1 VRSRLRSLGGI
12 LAAVGPLALL
22 WVLSHPRHHPFE
34 APRPSAPPRPATG
47 RAAAPPPEPTPGE
60 PATLTGEL
68 RDAENR
74 PVPGAVVTL
83 VDPEGRGDVLAP
95 GRGRDFRDRDEKTDD
110 QGRFRFDALRP
121 GRRLL
126 LAHPQGRP
134 PVWTEPFLV
143 RGTSHR
149 ILTLPSPLS
158 LTGLTHPR
166 AKLSFTC
173 RVPGLPHAGHRPV
186 VVVASA
192 DEAGGYR
199 VDGLLP
205 PATSFA
211 VLVEAPGYR
220 SRSFG
225 PYQFPSGR
233 HIVDFDLDTGL
244 TLRGT
249 VRDGAGRPVP
259 GALLAYDDA
268 RALSEADG
276 SFLLAGLEERATTLI
291 AAREGHIQTVLHAVR
306 PGAIEVTLPRA
317 AEVTGKVSGG
327 RGLYLCFTVG
337 DARYRMGLGDS
348 DDFRIPAVP
357 PGPLRLD
364 VEDDEH
370 RVLGS
375 TMVQAPEGGV
385 VEGVEILLR

>member
-1 VRSRLRSLGGI
+1 VRSRLKTLGWI
-12 LAAVGPLALL
+12 LAAVAPLALV
-22 WVLSHPRHHPFE
+22 WGITHPRRNPIQTS
-34 APRPSAPPRPATG
+34 RSSAATRPAPK
-47 RAAAPPPEPTPGE
+47 RVDPAPEPARSE
-60 PATLTGEL
+60 PAILTGEVL
-68 RDAENR
+68 DADKQ
-74 PVPGAVVTL
+74 PVRAAIVTL
-83 VDPEGRGDVLAP
+83 VDPEGRGDVLVP
-95 GRGRDFRDRDEKTDD
+95 GRSRDFRDRDEKTDER
-110 QGRFRFDALRP
+110 GRFRFDALRP
-121 GRRLL
+121 GKRLL
-126 LAHPQGRP
+126 IARPEGRP

-143 RGTSHR
+143 EGTQHR
-149 ILTLPSPLS
+149 VLSLPAPLS

-186 VVVASA
+186 VVVATA
-192 DEAGGYR
+192 DDAGGYR

-205 PATSFA
+205 PATSFG

-225 PYQFPSGR
+225 PYQFPAGR

-249 VRDGAGRPVP
+249 VRDGAGRPVQ

-268 RALSEADG
+268 RAVSEADG
-276 SFLLAGLEERATTLI
+276 SFMLSGLEERATSLI
-291 AAREGHIQTVLHAVR
+291 VAREGHIQTVLNSVR
-306 PGAIEVTLPRA
+306 PGSIDITLPRA

-327 RGLYLCFTVG
+327 RGRYLCFTVG
-337 DARYRMGLGDS
+337 DARYRMGLGNS

-364 VEDDEH
+364 VEDEEH
-370 RVLGS
+370 RLLGS
-375 TMVQAPEGGV
+375 ALIQAPEGGV
-385 VEGVEILLR
+385 VEGVEIEVR